1 MNILPQQS
9 KAKTYNKLH
18 RLPLGS
24 ITAAGWLKEQLQ
36 RNKEGMGGHLDEL
49 EPDMIATPFINY
61 SAFKSLP
68 PENKPADPTFAAGWS
83 SEISGCYWLG
93 LVMLAFTLN
102 DEELIAKATK
112 WVDGVIAHQE
122 ADGYL
127 GGYPPHTDRMVD
139 YNAWSAAWLYRALL
153 SFYEATGREDVK
165 EAVYK
170 GLLWFCDVWKDNK
183 TDYVGSV
190 IIEPM
195 IVMFA
200 YTGDDRLVRFCK
212 DFLDWL
218 EENSAWQ
225 NKISQYLSD
234 ELPYGSMHVVAYGE
248 DLKHPAL
255 VYCATGE
262 QLLLDASLNAMEKA
276 AKRIVQPTGGPSS
289 CGEYLSPKG
298 AGCETE
304 YCNFTTYN
312 HTYAW
317 LAMITG
323 QAQWADRMELAL
335 FNGAEGA
342 RKKDE
347 MAIAYMTAPNQLFAN
362 HRSTL
367 FGIGPDMGTYSPCFR
382 TACCPTQSIQIIPE
396 FIRGMCMQDEQGES
410 YLFCYGPAKVD
421 AHNIAFEM
429 DTLYPFRDSICVR
442 ITKAEDHKLHLRVP
456 GWCADPKV
464 TVNGKAVS
472 LTKEDSG
479 FCLLDTA
486 VNAGDQIL
494 LTFPMELK
502 IEKVDDSAASSKF
515 PMCISRGPL
524 VYSLPVPTKWIPYPG
539 EPISPPPDEKWTW
552 YKCNADLPTDIHP
565 FAARTQG
572 SWARAIDEKLDLSR
586 IRVTER
592 EVSGY
597 VWEEPPIA
605 IEVPMY
611 YAPYAQSTTGW
622 RTQESWEVPV
632 KVKGQEIMSEMIPM
646 GCTNLRITYIPRA
659 DV

>member
-1 MNILPQQS
+1 MNILPQNA
-9 KAKTYNKLH
+9 KAKTNNLLH

-93 LVMLAFTLN
+93 LVMLAFTLK
-102 DEELIAKATK
+102 DEELIAKATR
-112 WVDGVIAHQE
+112 WVDAVLAHQE
-122 ADGYL
+122 EDGYL
-127 GGYPPHTDRMVD
+127 GGYPKHTDRLAD
-139 YNAWSAAWLYRALL
+139 YNAWSATWLYRALL
-153 SFYEATGREDVK
+153 SFYEATGREDIK
-165 EAVYK
+165 EAIYK
-170 GLLWFCDVWKDNK
+170 GLLWFCENWKDSK

-190 IIEPM
+190 LIEPM

-200 YTGDDRLVRFCK
+200 YTGDERLVRFCK
-212 DFLDWL
+212 DYLDWL
-218 EENSAWQ
+218 EENSTWQ

-262 QLLLDASLNAMEKA
+262 QKLLDASLNAMEKA

-298 AGCETE
+298 AACESE

-317 LAMITG
+317 FAMITG

-335 FNGAEGA
+335 FNAAEGA

-347 MAIAYMTAPNQLFAN
+347 MAIAYMTAPNQLYAN
-362 HRSTL
+362 HRSTIY
-367 FGIGPDMGTYSPCFR
+367 GVGPDMGTYSPCFR
-382 TACCPTQSIQIIPE
+382 TACCPTQAIQIIPE
-396 FIRGMCMQDEQGES
+396 FIRGMCMQDERGES
-410 YLFCYGPAKVD
+410 YLFCYGPANVD
-421 AHNIAFEM
+421 AETIGFEM
-429 DTLYPFRDSICVR
+429 DTLYPFRDTVSLK
-442 ITKAEDHKLHLRVP
+442 ITKAENHPFHVRIP
-456 GWCADPKV
+456 GWCKAAKA
-464 TVNGKAVS
+464 TVNGKEVT
-472 LTKEDSG
+472 LTDAGNG
-479 FCLLDTA
+479 FAALGS
-486 VNAGDQIL
+486 VNTGDEIV

-502 IEKVDDSAASSKF
+502 LEKVDDHAAASKF
-515 PMCISRGPL
+515 PLCISRGPL
-524 VYSLPVPTKWIPYPG
+524 VYSLPVPTKWIPYEG
-539 EPISPPPDEKWTW
+539 TPITPETNKDWPWF
-552 YKCNADLPTDIHP
+552 KCQPDLPLDVTN
-565 FAARTQG
+565 FQARING
-572 SWARAIDEKLDLSR
+572 SWTRAMDEKLDLSR
-586 IRVTER
+586 IRVVEK

-597 VWEEPPIA
+597 VWENPPIS

-611 YAPYAQSTTGW
+611 HAPYSQAATGM
-622 RTQESWEVPV
+622 RTPETWEVPM
-632 KVKGQEIMSEMIPM
+632 KVQGDEVMSEMVPM
-646 GCTNLRITYIPRA
+646 GCTNLRITFIPRA

>member
-1 MNILPQQS
+1 MNILPEQS

-24 ITAAGWLKEQLQ
+24 ITAAGWLHEQLR

-83 SEISGCYWLG
+83 SEISGSYWTG
-93 LVMLAFTLN
+93 LVQLAFTLN
-102 DEELIAKATK
+102 DEELIAKATA
-112 WVDGVIAHQE
+112 WVDGVLAHQE
-122 ADGYL
+122 EDGYL
-127 GGYPPHTDRMVD
+127 GGYPKHTNRMVD

-165 EAVYK
+165 EAVYRS
-170 GLLWFCDVWKDNK
+170 LLWFCDVWKNNK

-200 YTGDDRLVRFCK
+200 YTGDERLVQFCK
-212 DFLDWL
+212 DWLDWL

-234 ELPYGSMHVVAYGE
+234 KLPFGSMHVVAYGE

-262 QLLLDASLNAMEKA
+262 KILLDASLKAMEKA
-276 AKRIVQPTGGPSS
+276 AQRIVQPTGGPSS

-298 AGCETE
+298 ASCETE
-304 YCNFTTYN
+304 YCNFTTFN

-323 QAQWADRMELAL
+323 EAQWADRMELAL

-347 MAIAYMTAPNQLFAN
+347 MAIAYMTAPNQIFAN
-362 HRSTL
+362 HHSTL

-382 TACCPTQSIQIIPE
+382 TACCPTQAIQIIPE
-396 FIRGMCMQDEQGES
+396 YIRGMCMQDENRES
-410 YLFCYGPAKVD
+410 YLFCYGPATVD
-421 AHNIAFEM
+421 AGNIGFTM
-429 DTLYPFRDSICVR
+429 DTLYPFRDKISVQ
-442 ITKAEDHKLHLRVP
+442 ITKAANHKLHLRIP
-456 GWCADPKV
+456 GWCKNPSA
-464 TVNGKAVS
+464 TVNGKCIALS
-472 LTKEDSG
+472 ADESG
-479 FCLLDTA
+479 FA
-486 VNAGDQIL
+486 SAGEVNTGDKIV

-502 IEKVDDSAASSKF
+502 IEKVDDSAAASKF

-539 EPISPPPDEKWTW
+539 DPITPETNANWPW
-552 YKCNADLPTDIHP
+552 YKCNADIPTEGHP
-565 FAARTQG
+565 FAARQRG
-572 SWARAIDEKLDLSR
+572 SWVRAMDEKLDISR
-586 IRVTER
+586 IRVTEK
-592 EVSGY
+592 EVGGY

-622 RTQESWEVPV
+622 RTQESWDVPV
-632 KVKGQEIMSEMIPM
+632 AVQGEEMMCEMVPM